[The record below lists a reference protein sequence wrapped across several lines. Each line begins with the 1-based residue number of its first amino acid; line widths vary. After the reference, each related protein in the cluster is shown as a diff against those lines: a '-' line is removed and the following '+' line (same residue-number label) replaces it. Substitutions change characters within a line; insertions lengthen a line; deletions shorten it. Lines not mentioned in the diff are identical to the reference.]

1 MGEKVRRIEC
11 ERMKKKENEM
21 ENMTLERE
29 GE

>member
-1 MGEKVRRIEC
+1 MGEKVRRIEY
-11 ERMKKKENEM
+11 ERMKEKENEM